1 MVVFVDQMS
10 ELLDLAL
17 EKYHSLSEVQREELA
32 AYIIPEVS
40 GGPMYIQPE
49 HLRMSLDH
57 VLILAVYN
65 NYYSIRIATNF

>member
-17 EKYHSLSEVQREELA
+17 EKYHSLTEVQREELA

-40 GGPMYIQPE
+40 EDAP
-49 HLRMSLDH
+49 LRFLYYYN
-57 VLILAVYN
+57 ILWPQGR
-65 NYYSIRIATNF
+65 SFWE

>member
-32 AYIIPEVS
+32 AYIIPEVRE
-40 GGPMYIQPE
+40 GPMYIYTTKAFEDVPR
-49 HLRMSLDH
+49 LCL
-57 VLILAVYN
+57 
-65 NYYSIRIATNF
+65 NFSCVQ